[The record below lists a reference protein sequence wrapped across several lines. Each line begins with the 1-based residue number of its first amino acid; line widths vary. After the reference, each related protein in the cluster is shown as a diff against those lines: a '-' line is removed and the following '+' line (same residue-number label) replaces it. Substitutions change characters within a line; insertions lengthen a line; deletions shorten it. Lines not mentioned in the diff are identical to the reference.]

1 MAINTKTRPVVEL
14 DFDQIKSD
22 IIASIKDDPTFTD
35 YNFEGAA
42 LNTLVDVLAY
52 NTFNNAYYA
61 NMLHAEGFLDSAQ
74 KRASVVSRAK
84 ELGYTPISATC
95 STAFVSMNVQ
105 TASAVYPPFALIRGD
120 TFVASND
127 AGSYTF
133 SVADTTVASIN
144 GNSHTFTG
152 VKLVSGFRTSNTF
165 VVNTQQNLR

>member
-1 MAINTKTRPVVEL
+1 MAIIKKTRPVIEL

-22 IIASIKDDPTFTD
+22 IIAFIKNDPTFTD
-35 YNFEGAA
+35 YNFEGSA
-42 LNTLVDVLAY
+42 LNTIADMLAY

-95 STAFVSMNVQ
+95 STAFIGMSVQ
-105 TASAVYPPFALIRGD
+105 TTMAVYPPFALVRGD

-127 AGSYTF
+127 
-133 SVADTTVASIN
+133 
-144 GNSHTFTG
+144 
-152 VKLVSGFRTSNTF
+152 SG
-165 VVNTQQNLR
+165 